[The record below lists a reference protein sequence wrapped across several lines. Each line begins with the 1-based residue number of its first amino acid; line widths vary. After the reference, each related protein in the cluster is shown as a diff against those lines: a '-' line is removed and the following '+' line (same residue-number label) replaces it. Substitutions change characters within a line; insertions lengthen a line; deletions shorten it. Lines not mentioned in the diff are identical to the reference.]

1 MCFKKVFLE
10 KQVTKLSFEFS
21 RPKQVKMLR
30 LAKIMPTHI
39 VWKNTLSV
47 SFEFWHFPSIF
58 VLLKLTVWQHV
69 FGFQKFALLAIFCI
83 FNGNVNV
90 ARFARNVEWD
100 FFCDFQTL

>member
-21 RPKQVKMLR
+21 RQKQVKMLR

-39 VWKNTLSV
+39 VWKNTLNV

-58 VLLKLTVWQHV
+58 VLLKLTCLVTL
-69 FGFQKFALLAIFCI
+69 FDIELAVKLHSMAEF
-83 FNGNVNV
+83 
-90 ARFARNVEWD
+90 
-100 FFCDFQTL
+100 